1 MRQHAVRTAMTL
13 YQGDT
18 LSLEAAADY
27 AGLDTPTMRR
37 RLRRQGYDVPT
48 GEPER
53 VPVAAD

>member
-13 YQGDT
+13 YQGGT
-18 LSLEAAADY
+18 LSLESAADY
-27 AGLDTPTMRR
+27 AGLEEGAMRR
-37 RLRRQGYDVPT
+37 RLERRGFDVPT